1 LFSNALSEAVSKH
14 IPLSATRLET
24 LAWQTLLTMR
34 QGTICLWR
42 VAAQVAMV
50 ARMESVR
57 RRAEGDAFRCLMQRG
72 LEALDRFAKV
82 FGAEAESLMMDRNRR
97 DIRAPLDADLS
108 FPPCPLTRRMQSL
121 LARADVGQRVKQRN
135 RTMPPLRGLMLLR
148 RVQAMEPPDVLSVSE
163 PMPLVM
169 VINNLRSLRA
179 MWSQK
184 ASTTRK
190 GPIAFTLN
198 TWAQDS

>member
-1 LFSNALSEAVSKH
+1 
-14 IPLSATRLET
+14 
-24 LAWQTLLTMR
+24 
-34 QGTICLWR
+34 
-42 VAAQVAMV
+42 
-50 ARMESVR
+50 
-57 RRAEGDAFRCLMQRG
+57 MQRG

-179 MWSQK
+179 M
-184 ASTTRK
+184 
-190 GPIAFTLN
+190 
-198 TWAQDS
+198 

>member
-1 LFSNALSEAVSKH
+1 VAVGGASRDGGANG
-14 IPLSATRLET
+14 I
-24 LAWQTLLTMR
+24 
-34 QGTICLWR
+34 G
-42 VAAQVAMV
+42 AAA
-50 ARMESVR
+50 
-57 RRAEGDAFRCLMQRG
+57 RAEGDAFRCLMQRG

-179 MWSQK
+179 M
-184 ASTTRK
+184 
-190 GPIAFTLN
+190 
-198 TWAQDS
+198 